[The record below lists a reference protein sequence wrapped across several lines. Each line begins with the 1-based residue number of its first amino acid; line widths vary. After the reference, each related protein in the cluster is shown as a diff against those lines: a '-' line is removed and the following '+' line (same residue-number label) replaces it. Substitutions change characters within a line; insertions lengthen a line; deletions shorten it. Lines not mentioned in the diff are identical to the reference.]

1 MKKNKILNK
10 IGFMQGRLS
19 PIYKNKIQSFPWMH
33 WRQEL
38 DKSKKLNI
46 NIIEWTLDHPNLLK
60 NPIILNTDKTFK
72 LIKKKKIKIES
83 ITCDF
88 FMQKP
93 FFKKKKYSQL
103 FFLKK
108 VISALYDKK
117 IILVIPLVDNSSIKS
132 KIEEKIVIKTF
143 LNLYEKII
151 KFTNIMICFESDYGP
166 KQLKKFISN
175 FPVKNF
181 GINYDTGNS
190 ANNGFDLSEEIESYK
205 KRIINVHIKD
215 RIYKGETKSL
225 GTGDVDFIK
234 LFQKMKKINYKGN
247 YILQTARSKTNQHF
261 NELNNNLKY
270 ILNASKI

>member
-1 MKKNKILNK
+1 MIFSCKNHFL
-10 IGFMQGRLS
+10 
-19 PIYKNKIQSFPWMH
+19 
-33 WRQEL
+33 
-38 DKSKKLNI
+38 
-46 NIIEWTLDHPNLLK
+46 
-60 NPIILNTDKTFK
+60 
-72 LIKKKKIKIES
+72 
-83 ITCDF
+83 
-88 FMQKP
+88 
-93 FFKKKKYSQL
+93 KKKYSQL
-103 FFLKK
+103 FYLKK
-108 VISALYDKK
+108 IINVFFDKK

-143 LNLYEKII
+143 LNLYEEII
-151 KFTNIMICFESDYGP
+151 KFTNIIICFESDYNP
-166 KQLKKFISN
+166 KKLKKFISN
-175 FPVKNF
+175 FPKKNF

-261 NELNNNLKY
+261 HELNNNLKF
-270 ILNASKI
+270 ILHASKV

>member
-1 MKKNKILNK
+1 
-10 IGFMQGRLS
+10 
-19 PIYKNKIQSFPWMH
+19 
-33 WRQEL
+33 
-38 DKSKKLNI
+38 
-46 NIIEWTLDHPNLLK
+46 
-60 NPIILNTDKTFK
+60 
-72 LIKKKKIKIES
+72 
-83 ITCDF
+83 
-88 FMQKP
+88 MQKP
-93 FFKKKKYSQL
+93 FFKKNKYSQL

>member
-93 FFKKKKYSQL
+93 FFKKNKYSQL